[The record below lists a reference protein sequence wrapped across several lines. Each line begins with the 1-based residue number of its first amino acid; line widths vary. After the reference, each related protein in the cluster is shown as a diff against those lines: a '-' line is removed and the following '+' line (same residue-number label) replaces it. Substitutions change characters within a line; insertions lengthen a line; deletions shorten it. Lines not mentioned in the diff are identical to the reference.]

1 VRPPRYF
8 VPHATSPAESLPLD
22 LSALVHAVDAFRL
35 AGPSGEREWLVCTDI
50 TGDLVCVPA
59 EEREHL
65 PASTRAQFTHHE
77 LVSGRTPRR
86 IVAPALFVLS
96 VELVEHPADAQGV
109 NDPVYLY
116 GSLAGP
122 WPGAE
127 SQRVPGQ
134 LTVTRGDLLAGLVHG
149 APDALHYAHDPESRL
164 PPRAYHALL
173 PGDRPEHIAQGEGL
187 VLAYPA
193 VPLDLQTRHAGN
205 GPLVATLLHEVLETL
220 QLSARAHGGP
230 RPLAELELPVP
241 SRLLAVAE
249 LESRGYEV
257 KGDVAIL
264 RRNHPGLVNRLA
276 EWLRPEKLPVP
287 REAGTPEFLDLA
299 RQALGVLP
307 GWPSETERALRSRV
321 RAGPGTAPSPTPH
334 PSSPLRPAPTP
345 AASAPLPPRAPPA
358 PARPSDWM
366 QDFLDA
372 HARPGGNQPRI
383 TRSRAA
389 VASPR
394 PAPPPKDTSAD
405 WMKDFASA
413 PAPPAAAP
421 RPKPATSASEQAP
434 KPDWMSDFED

>member
-1 VRPPRYF
+1 MRPPRYF
-8 VPHATSPAESLPLD
+8 VPHATSPAEPLALD

-59 EEREHL
+59 EERELL

-86 IVAPALFVLS
+86 ILAPALFLLS

-116 GSLAGP
+116 GRLSGP
-122 WPGAE
+122 HPGTT

-149 APDALHYAHDPESRL
+149 AADALHYAHDPESRL
-164 PPRAYHALL
+164 PPRAWHALL
-173 PGDRPEHIAQGEGL
+173 PGDRPEHLAQGEGL

-193 VPLDLQTRHAGN
+193 VPLDMQTRHAGN
-205 GPLVATLLHEVLETL
+205 GPLVATLLHEVLEAL
-220 QLSARAHGGP
+220 QHSARAHGGP
-230 RPLAELELPVP
+230 RALAELELPVP
-241 SRLLAVAE
+241 SRMLAIAE

-264 RRNHPGLVNRLA
+264 RRNHPGLVNRIA
-276 EWLRPEKLPVP
+276 EWLNPEKLTVP

-299 RQALGVLP
+299 RRALDVLP
-307 GWPSETERALRSRV
+307 GWPSETERALRSRE
-321 RAGPGTAPSPTPH
+321 RAGPATVPSPTPLA
-334 PSSPLRPAPTP
+334 PSAPRPPP
-345 AASAPLPPRAPPA
+345 APLPPRAPPA

-372 HARPGGNQPRI
+372 HARPGGTQARI

-389 VASPR
+389 VAPPR
-394 PAPPPKDTSAD
+394 PAPPPQRPSPDTSAE
-405 WMKDFASA
+405 WMKDFAPE
-413 PAPPAAAP
+413 PAKPSKKA
-421 RPKPATSASEQAP
+421 KPATSAPEQAS
-434 KPDWMSDFED
+434 KPEWMSDFED